1 MIKYTSRFSISCSS
15 KRQGARI
22 MKLLNTQFLLV
33 SFQHIFTLFEYNLL
47 IYFVGLHALLIIIMI
62 FGPFGKAWLAIVSH
76 LFFFADVLSV
86 VQGFPVEFNHSV
98 ASVGVEKRN
107 PTAATWTSPG
117 KFTGV

>member
-1 MIKYTSRFSISCSS
+1 M
-15 KRQGARI
+15 
-22 MKLLNTQFLLV
+22 
-33 SFQHIFTLFEYNLL
+33 SFQHISTLFEYNLL
-47 IYFVGLHALLIIIMI
+47 IYFVGLHALLIITMI

-117 KFTGV
+117 KFTGVRLHSSCAGKESFFEDVLNNMVTVVSAS